1 MSNSRTASRTGLE
14 VITQTTRNLWY
25 KVNEKYGD
33 HVYTLAVNGLD
44 EVVLC
49 KGYSE
54 EIVRGNN
61 RDVQKVLRELL
72 AE

>member
-1 MSNSRTASRTGLE
+1 MSKSRTASRTGLE
-14 VITQTTRNLWY
+14 VITQTTTNLWY
-25 KVNEKYGD
+25 KVNEKYGN

-49 KGYSE
+49 KGYTE
-54 EIVRGNN
+54 EIARGNN
-61 RDVQKVLRELL
+61 RDVQKALRELL

>member
-1 MSNSRTASRTGLE
+1 MSKSRTASRTGLE
-14 VITQTTRNLWY
+14 VITQTTTNLWY
-25 KVNEKYGD
+25 KVNEKYGN

-49 KGYSE
+49 KGYTE
-54 EIVRGNN
+54 EIARGNN

-72 AE
+72 EN

>member
-1 MSNSRTASRTGLE
+1 MSKSRTASRTGLE
-14 VITQTTRNLWY
+14 VITQTTTNLWY
-25 KVNEKYGD
+25 KVNEKYGN

-49 KGYSE
+49 KGYTK
-54 EIVRGNN
+54 EIARGNN
-61 RDVQKVLRELL
+61 RAVQKALRELL

>member
-1 MSNSRTASRTGLE
+1 MSKSRTASRKGLE
-14 VITQTTRNLWY
+14 VITQTTTNLWY
-25 KVNEKYGD
+25 KVNEKYGN

-54 EIVRGNN
+54 EIARGNN
-61 RDVQKVLRELL
+61 RDVQKALRELL
-72 AE
+72 AN

>member
-1 MSNSRTASRTGLE
+1 MSKSRTASRTGLE
-14 VITQTTRNLWY
+14 VITQTTTNLWY
-25 KVNEKYGD
+25 KVNEKYGN

-54 EIVRGNN
+54 EIARGNN
-61 RDVQKVLRELL
+61 RDVQKALRELL